1 MFFYRDFFYVIINI
15 FFGYSCAFKL
25 CNVVRNYV
33 ITLLCNYVILSLIR
47 GENYI
52 KKICAKKNNY
62 IICAVKKL
70 HKKMIEIKKG
80 IGEILRPP
88 RPVAF
93 FPGPSRFRLL
103 DRIHPK
109 PAFLEESMHESIY
122 HLHDL

>member
-70 HKKMIEIKKG
+70 HKKMIQIKKCAG
-80 IGEILRPP
+80 WPPLR
-88 RPVAF
+88 
-93 FPGPSRFRLL
+93 SRGAN
-103 DRIHPK
+103 HPTSSTK
-109 PAFLEESMHESIY
+109 FAQGAG
-122 HLHDL
+122 DG